1 MTDYQP
7 LLARALKG
15 LDRNTSEARRAVYDR
30 ARQALLNQLR
40 SASPPMADADI
51 TRERLALEDAIRK
64 TETEAVLAEPH
75 SVRASVAPRM
85 PSAPRPSAAPA
96 LTAAVSAAPQARA
109 PVPAAVPRISPTV
122 TPVPRTATPA
132 AAPAQ
137 PSPPPPVMR
146 TTPAASPREPEAG
159 APEVPR
165 AAPRPQMPPRM
176 RPDAPGNG
184 ARPGRE
190 VHTEHAPR
198 PRPRNNELPPRDSIE
213 EFPSESDAPYPAPPR
228 RLERPRPS
236 RPDERARGAVPPDAS
251 LPPSPPARP
260 RAARPGPAGGPMPA
274 GKIKPAKNNRMK
286 ILIGAVAML
295 LIVGAGIVAFTMRGR
310 MPGSSAPQTAAV
322 GTDQPKSDERIAQ
335 AQDGQRPATP
345 TNIDPSVA
353 QKAALYEENPGGGQ
367 QFQNFN
373 GTAIWKTEAVS
384 GAGRAPE
391 LGLRIEIEIPE
402 RHINVVM
409 KMRRNSDPSFPASHT
424 IEIMFDTPGDAFGGV
439 ADMRGIRAK
448 GGETAQGNPIIA
460 EVQKVKEG
468 YFLLAMPNLE
478 EDNNLALLRER
489 DWIDVPFVYA
499 NGRRA
504 VLTFQKGTPGERAIR
519 EVFSSWGKTGG

>member
-64 TETEAVLAEPH
+64 TETEAVIAEPH

-85 PSAPRPSAAPA
+85 PSAPRVTGAPSFA
-96 LTAAVSAAPQARA
+96 SATSSAPQARA
-109 PVPAAVPRISPTV
+109 PIPASAPRILPTV
-122 TPVPRTATPA
+122 MPTPRTSTPA
-132 AAPAQ
+132 GAA
-137 PSPPPPVMR
+137 SPPPPPAMR
-146 TTPAASPREPEAG
+146 ATPAPSPRGPASG
-159 APEVPR
+159 APGAPDAPR
-165 AAPRPQMPPRM
+165 AAPRPQMPPRV

-184 ARPGRE
+184 ARPNRE
-190 VHTEHAPR
+190 VYAENV
-198 PRPRNNELPPRDSIE
+198 PRPRNNGLQPRDPIE
-213 EFPSESDAPYPAPPR
+213 EFSPELEAPYPAPSR
-228 RLERPRPS
+228 RFERPRSS
-236 RPDERARGAVPPDAS
+236 RPDENGRGTF
-251 LPPSPPARP
+251 PPADAAPPPVRP
-260 RAARPGPAGGPMPA
+260 RAARPAAASGPMPA
-274 GKIKPAKNNRMK
+274 GKIKPAKNNRTK
-286 ILIGAVAML
+286 ILVAGVAML
-295 LIVGAGIVAFTMRGR
+295 LIVGAGVLAFTLRGR
-310 MPGSSAPQTAAV
+310 MPGSNAPQTAAV
-322 GTDQPKSDERIAQ
+322 GADQPKSDERIAQ
-335 AQDGQRPATP
+335 TPDGQHPATS
-345 TNIDPSVA
+345 TNIDPGVA

-367 QFQNFN
+367 QFQNFTGN
-373 GTAIWKTEAVS
+373 AIWKTEAVS

-402 RHINVVM
+402 RHIGVVL
-409 KMRRNSDPSFPASHT
+409 KMRRNTDPGFPASHT
-424 IEIMFDTPGDAFGGV
+424 IEITFDTPGDAFGGV

-468 YFLLAMPNLE
+468 YFLLALPNLE
-478 EDNNLALLRER
+478 EDNNLTMLRER
-489 DWIDVPFVYA
+489 DWIDIPFVYA

-504 VLTFQKGTPGERAIR
+504 VLTFQKGTPGERAVR